1 MNYEKRKVWKEFL
14 LIFFAMPEQ
23 PSLGDDTESNLESFL
38 LEKKKKRK
46 KETRKKKEQRAQDL

>member
-1 MNYEKRKVWKEFL
+1 
-14 LIFFAMPEQ
+14 MPEQ